1 MPAVRARS
9 SRLVSGAVVGL
20 VLGCGGVATVLGG
33 TDTMI
38 SLPPAVLESTRSLE
52 RALARRRSVRELAA
66 TRLSLAEAG
75 QLLWA
80 AQGITHPDG
89 LRTAP
94 SAGALYPLEC
104 YLMAGSVDGL
114 EPGLYHYRPQG
125 HGLEKVRDGDRRRAL
140 AGAAL
145 DQRWVQEA
153 PAVVVIGAIV
163 ARTTGKYGERG
174 VRYVH
179 IEVGHAGQNVLLQA
193 TALGLG
199 AVVVGAFRDDAVRE
213 VLGLPADVQP
223 LSLIPV
229 GKP

>member
-1 MPAVRARS
+1 
-9 SRLVSGAVVGL
+9 
-20 VLGCGGVATVLGG
+20 
-33 TDTMI
+33 MI